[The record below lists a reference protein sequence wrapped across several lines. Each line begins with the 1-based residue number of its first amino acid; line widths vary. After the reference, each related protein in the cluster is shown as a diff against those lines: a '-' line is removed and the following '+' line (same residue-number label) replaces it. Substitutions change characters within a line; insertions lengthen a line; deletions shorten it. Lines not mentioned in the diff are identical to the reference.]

1 MNIIQLSNR
10 LSLTIALA
18 FLLTILKQEHDIFHF
33 LVLIITSLRTDR
45 GLKERGA
52 DIKFGSR
59 LHLGGLGVNTRPGLL
74 AGSVGQLRIDPL
86 PRFDEYQ
93 VWDEIHK
100 GDAAPFPQL
109 WRCINYAYEAD
120 DKIGAYY
127 QIAIKKCFAIPSHLN
142 FQLIV

>member
-1 MNIIQLSNR
+1 M
-10 LSLTIALA
+10 SLTIALA
-18 FLLTILKQEHDIFHF
+18 FLLTILKQEHNIFHF
-33 LVLIITSLRTDR
+33 LVLIITSLRTER

-59 LHLGGLGVNTRPGLL
+59 LHLGSTLGWTQVGLGVNTRPGLL
-74 AGSVGQLRIDPL
+74 DGSVGRLRIDPL

-93 VWDEIHK
+93 VWDEIQK